1 MSEYEDRV
9 TLSIN
14 KILEYYK
21 SYFDSNNYVLQHK
34 LFRNNLLMFKRDLN
48 HKKTYMRLEQKLS
61 SFLLNDDVA
70 KRIN

>member
-1 MSEYEDRV
+1 MSEYEDRI

-34 LFRNNLLMFKRDLN
+34 LFRNNLLMF
-48 HKKTYMRLEQKLS
+48 
-61 SFLLNDDVA
+61 FF
-70 KRIN
+70 I